1 MPSSST
7 SRPRGSYLPT
17 LRLTLALLPF
27 VLLST
32 GCPKRIVI
40 PDPNQPHQ
48 IATDADVY
56 VWCHGPEVETWTK
69 CKVRASEGWWLASP
83 QLVEVKD

>member
-1 MPSSST
+1 MPSSNT
-7 SRPRGSYLPT
+7 SPRPGSF
-17 LRLTLALLPF
+17 RLMRLLMLALLPF
-27 VLLST
+27 VLLLS

-83 QLVEVKD
+83 QLIEVKD